1 MLNNALENLG
11 DALFGEDA
19 NKEDFATFGDSEA
32 DQLKDIIYECMNVT
46 RG

>member
-1 MLNNALENLG
+1 MLNSKLENLG
-11 DALFGEDA
+11 DVLFGEDSE
-19 NKEDFATFGDSEA
+19 KEDFASFGDSEA